1 MTRER
6 RSIPP
11 VPALTHESSP
21 KTALVGFSF
30 TLSAAQESECES
42 RALTLARDQVERA
55 PAHLG
60 ERFVHMGQIAA
71 LAASD
76 ATRLVGLDLD
86 GEPLRADE
94 IHGLDPLIEY
104 ARQRHEQY
112 KQSRATRRAT
122 TTTTTSTTGAP
133 LAAPPTRAAQRTQVE
148 RVQRKLLRA
157 LRKRYKNDPAQLGA
171 AQQAMAARTQAGT
184 LSASAQILALCRQGT
199 NLAWLGALPH
209 GEGAAVEQLEQLTR
223 AFARSVKSNDGG
235 TLRDALDARNRA
247 WTVAH
252 RAVERVRS
260 AGRYLVENDP
270 ARKGDYRQ
278 YDSVR
283 ARRPK
288 SAKKKAPAPA
298 PAPAAPD
305 ATKRDG

>member
-11 VPALTHESSP
+11 ALTPAHESSP

-30 TLSAAQESECES
+30 VLSTAQESECES
-42 RALTLARDQVERA
+42 RALTLTREQVERA

-60 ERFVHMGQIAA
+60 ERLVHLGQIAA
-71 LAASD
+71 LAAAD

-86 GEPLRADE
+86 GEPIRADE

-112 KQSRATRRAT
+112 KQSRATRRAAT
-122 TTTTTSTTGAP
+122 ATPTPTTGAP
-133 LAAPPTRAAQRTQVE
+133 LAAPPTRAAQRAQVE

-157 LRKRYKNDPAQLGA
+157 LRKRYKNDPAHLDA
-171 AQQAMAARTQAGT
+171 AQRGIKARTQAGT

-199 NLAWLGALPH
+199 NRAWLGALPH
-209 GEGAAVEQLEQLTR
+209 GEGAAVEELEQLTR
-223 AFARSVKSNDGG
+223 AFARSVQSNDGG
-235 TLRDALDARNRA
+235 ALRDALDARNRA

-260 AGRYLVENDP
+260 AGRYLVESDP
-270 ARKGDYRQ
+270 TRKGDYRQ

-288 SAKKKAPAPA
+288 AAKKKAPAPA
-298 PAPAAPD
+298 APAVPD